1 MIILILLI
9 SFVLDSIVSNLVPLH
24 SLFTPLFSIVSL
36 IVVYPFFYGDKKKFL
51 IYSGIYGFLYD
62 IVYTNTIFVNTF
74 AFVLVSLVI
83 ALIYN
88 YITVNKI
95 NFSFINALIILF
107 YQSINYL
114 LLCLVNYTNFNEN
127 TFFMGLYS
135 SLILNIIYGL
145 ILYILTLFIVKKY
158 KIRYVE

>member
-9 SFVLDSIVSNLVPLH
+9 SFMLDSIVSNLVPLH

-36 IVVYPFFYGDKKKFL
+36 IVVYPFFYGDKNKFL

-74 AFVLVSLVI
+74 TFVLVSLVI

-107 YQSINYL
+107 YQSTNYL

-127 TFFMGLYS
+127 TFFIGLYS

-145 ILYILTLFIVKKY
+145 ILYMITLFIVKKY
-158 KIRYVE
+158 KIRYLE